1 MWRNAG
7 NFTTQSLWQGAGQG
21 GSALPKVFINA
32 VELVFFRERAMAASI
47 MLSRRWVM
55 DFATIDRRLLSYP
68 GAAKAFHEKWGWMVY
83 WVGGR
88 QFACEFAA
96 SPDAKP
102 PYAGRHLLS
111 LKCDPDRILEL
122 RAECPDAILPGYY
135 SDGRTW
141 ISVDLDADLPESLV
155 FGLCDLSYE
164 LVFAKLPK
172 RVQREVAGD

>member
-1 MWRNAG
+1 MD
-7 NFTTQSLWQGAGQG
+7 
-21 GSALPKVFINA
+21 
-32 VELVFFRERAMAASI
+32 
-47 MLSRRWVM
+47 LSR
-55 DFATIDRRLLSYP
+55 IDARLLSRP
-68 GAAKAFHEKWGWMVY
+68 GATKALHEKWGWMVY

-102 PYAGRHLLS
+102 PYAGRYLLS

-122 RAECPDAILPGYY
+122 RAEYPDAILPGYY

-141 ISVDLDADLPESLV
+141 ISIDLDADLPESLV
-155 FGLCDLSYE
+155 LVLCDTSYG

-172 RVQREVAGD
+172 RVQREVAGR